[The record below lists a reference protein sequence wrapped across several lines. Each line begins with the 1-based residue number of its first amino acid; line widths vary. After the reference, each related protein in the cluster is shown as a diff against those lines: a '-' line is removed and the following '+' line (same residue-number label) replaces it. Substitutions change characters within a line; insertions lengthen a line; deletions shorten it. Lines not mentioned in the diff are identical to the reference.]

1 MNELKELRNKL
12 GITQVEAAS
21 YIGVSRRTY
30 QTYEEKEQINEMYKK
45 IHEALREMNTTYLN
59 AKIIKDRCAQVFIKY
74 PEVKCAYLYG
84 SFARNQANKDSDVD
98 ILVVTSDMGMRFFG
112 LASDLEEVLEKKVDL
127 QSYEQVIG
135 NEKFMERFL
144 VESIKIWIS

>member
-30 QTYEEKEQINEMYKK
+30 QTYEETEQINEMYKK
-45 IHEALREMNTTYLN
+45 IHEALKEMNTTYLN
-59 AKIIKDRCAQVFIKY
+59 AKIIKDRCARVFIKY

-98 ILVVTSDMGMRFFG
+98 ILVVEHGMGMNFFG
-112 LASDLEEVLEKKVDL
+112 MAVDLEKALDKRVDL
-127 QSYEQVIG
+127 QTHRQVAGDEFFLEQILKDG
-135 NEKFMERFL
+135 
-144 VESIKIWIS
+144 IKIYG

>member
-30 QTYEEKEQINEMYKK
+30 QTYEETEQINEMYKK

-59 AKIIKDRCAQVFIKY
+59 AKIIKDRCAQVFMKY

-98 ILVVTSDMGMRFFG
+98 ILVVCPPMGLKFYK
-112 LASDLEEVLEKKVDL
+112 LASELKDVLEKEVDL
-127 QSYEQVIG
+127 QTHRQIGDDVFFLEQLLKEG
-135 NEKFMERFL
+135 
-144 VESIKIWIS
+144 IKIYG

>member
-30 QTYEEKEQINEMYKK
+30 QTYEETEQINEMYKK

-59 AKIIKDRCAQVFIKY
+59 AKIIKDRCARVFIKY

-98 ILVVTSDMGMRFFG
+98 ILVVEHGMRMNFFG
-112 LASDLEEVLEKKVDL
+112 MAVELEKALDKRVDL
-127 QSYEQVIG
+127 QTHRQVAGDEFFLEQILKDG
-135 NEKFMERFL
+135 
-144 VESIKIWIS
+144 IKIYG

>member
-30 QTYEEKEQINEMYKK
+30 QNYEETEQINEMYKK

-59 AKIIKDRCAQVFIKY
+59 AKIIKDRCARVFIKY

-98 ILVVTSDMGMRFFG
+98 ILVVEHGMGMNFFG
-112 LASDLEEVLEKKVDL
+112 MAVDLEKALDKRVDL
-127 QSYEQVIG
+127 QTHRQVAGDEFFLEQILKDG
-135 NEKFMERFL
+135 
-144 VESIKIWIS
+144 IKIYG

>member
-30 QTYEEKEQINEMYKK
+30 QTYEETEQINEMYKK

-98 ILVVTSDMGMRFFG
+98 ILVVCPPMGLKFYK
-112 LASDLEEVLEKKVDL
+112 LASELKDVLEKEVDL
-127 QSYEQVIG
+127 QTHRQIGDDVFFLEQLLKEG
-135 NEKFMERFL
+135 
-144 VESIKIWIS
+144 IKIYG

>member
-45 IHEALREMNTTYLN
+45 IHEALKEMNTTYLN
-59 AKIIKDRCAQVFIKY
+59 AKIIKDRCARVFVKY

-98 ILVVTSDMGMRFFG
+98 ILVVCPPMGLKFYK
-112 LASDLEEVLEKKVDL
+112 LASELKDVLEKEVDL
-127 QSYEQVIG
+127 QTHRQIGDDVFFLEQLLKEG
-135 NEKFMERFL
+135 
-144 VESIKIWIS
+144 IKIYG

>member
-30 QTYEEKEQINEMYKK
+30 QTYEETEQINEMYKK

-59 AKIIKDRCAQVFIKY
+59 AKIIKDRCARVFIKY

-98 ILVVTSDMGMRFFG
+98 ILVVEHGMGINFFG
-112 LASDLEEVLEKKVDL
+112 MAADLEKALGKRIDL
-127 QSYEQVIG
+127 QTHRQVVGDEFFLEQILKDG
-135 NEKFMERFL
+135 
-144 VESIKIWIS
+144 IKIYG

>member
-21 YIGVSRRTY
+21 VIGISRRTY
-30 QTYEEKEQINEMYKK
+30 QTYEETEQINEMYKK

-59 AKIIKDRCAQVFIKY
+59 AKIIKDRCARVFIKY

-98 ILVVTSDMGMRFFG
+98 ISVVEHGMGMNFFG
-112 LASDLEEVLEKKVDL
+112 MAADLEKALDKRVDL
-127 QSYEQVIG
+127 QTHRQVAGDEFFLEQILKDG
-135 NEKFMERFL
+135 
-144 VESIKIWIS
+144 IKIYG

>member
-1 MNELKELRNKL
+1 MNELKVLRNKL

-21 YIGVSRRTY
+21 YIGISRRTY
-30 QTYEEKEQINEMYKK
+30 QTYEETEQINEMYKK

-59 AKIIKDRCAQVFIKY
+59 AKIIKDRCARVFVKY

-98 ILVVTSDMGMRFFG
+98 ILVVEHGMGMNFFG
-112 LASDLEEVLEKKVDL
+112 MAVELEKALDKRVDL
-127 QSYEQVIG
+127 QTHRQVAGDEFFLEQILKDG
-135 NEKFMERFL
+135 
-144 VESIKIWIS
+144 IKIYG